1 MLKFDFSVLT
11 KDGQRVESIVISA
24 LDQESAERK
33 LRQMYRYCEI
43 VRCGPKED
51 EGIGGGSKMPQAISV
66 EDILTLISK

>member
-11 KDGQRVESIVISA
+11 KDGQRVESIVIA
-24 LDQESAERK
+24 AQDQENAERK

-43 VRCGPKED
+43 VSCVSKED
-51 EGIGGGSKMPQAISV
+51 ASSKVSQSMSV

>member
-1 MLKFDFSVLT
+1 VLKFDFSVLT

-24 LDQESAERK
+24 NDQEGAERK

-43 VRCGPKED
+43 VRCTPKEED
-51 EGIGGGSKMPQAISV
+51 LGNKLTQATSI

>member
-11 KDGQRVESIVISA
+11 KDGQKVESVVIAA
-24 LDQESAERK
+24 LNQEDAERK

-43 VRCGPKED
+43 VRCGPKE
-51 EGIGGGSKMPQAISV
+51 EEGGSKLSQATSV

>member
-24 LDQESAERK
+24 LDQEGAERK

-43 VRCGPKED
+43 LRCGPKNE
-51 EGIGGGSKMPQAISV
+51 EGGNKILQATSV
-66 EDILTLISK
+66 EDILTLISR